1 MEGKDVFL
9 KWTERMSVNSVE
21 IDNQHRMLIGYLN
34 EMYQSFNDNE
44 HKEKVGP
51 IIEKLKEYTQY
62 HFDTEEKYFA
72 KFGYDGAENHIAEHD
87 QFRLKVQE
95 FVEKEMKY
103 RNALTYEVMNFLRS
117 WLYNHIMVTDKKY
130 MDCFS
135 KNGVM

>member
-34 EMYQSFNDNE
+34 EMYKSFIDHE

-51 IIEKLKEYTQY
+51 IIEKLKEYAQY

-72 KFGYDGAENHIAEHD
+72 KFGYDGAENHIGEHD

-103 RNALTYEVMNFLRS
+103 RNALTYEVMNFLRN